1 MVEVYLF
8 ALGLPDGWNTG
19 TMTPL
24 CDELSAIVGAAHVL
38 TDPDL
43 TAGYVTDW
51 TGYWTGR
58 TLAVVRPGST
68 AEVAAVLAACHRA
81 GQPVVPQGGNTGLV
95 GGSVPLDGEVVLS
108 TRRLDR
114 IEEVDP
120 VGRTLAADA
129 GVTVARAQE
138 AARAHGLILGTDL
151 ASRES
156 ATLGGIVAT
165 NAGGIAMIKNGST
178 RSRMLGIEA
187 VLADGRVLNRW
198 IPLVKDNI
206 GYDLPGL
213 LAGSEGTL
221 AVITRVLMR
230 LVTPARATAT
240 ALAGLPSVAAALE
253 LRDALERAGLVL
265 EAAELM
271 TAPGMQLVIDHAGL
285 QPPLAAPTP
294 YLALIEVSG
303 SDDITVALA
312 AVLAHQSELVDAV
325 LDEGH
330 SAKLWRFRESHTETI
345 AAATATPVIKLDVAV
360 PLRAMGEFLDRLDKL
375 LADDY
380 PAIRPICF
388 GHFADGNIHV
398 NLLDAPAAD
407 RGAVTDHVFGLVRD
421 LGGSISAEHGIG
433 RAKNQWIP
441 LGRDDVDR
449 AAMAAIRAALDPDR
463 LLNPQVL
470 RME

>member
-1 MVEVYLF
+1 
-8 ALGLPDGWNTG
+8 
-19 TMTPL
+19 MTTL
-24 CDELSAIVGAAHVL
+24 LDELTAIVGPTHVL
-38 TDPDL
+38 TDPEL

-51 TGYWTGR
+51 TGYWTGH
-58 TLAVVRPGST
+58 TVAVVRPGST
-68 AEVAAVLAACHRA
+68 AEVSAVLAACYRA

-108 TRRLDR
+108 MLRLNR

-129 GVTVARAQE
+129 GVSVARAQE

-178 RSRMLGIEA
+178 RSRVLGVEA
-187 VLADGRVLNRW
+187 VLADGRVLTRW

-213 LAGSEGTL
+213 LTGSEGTL

-240 ALAGLPSVAAALE
+240 ALAGVPSAAAALE
-253 LRDALERAGLVL
+253 LRDALGRAGLTL

-271 TAPGMQLVIDHAGL
+271 TAAGMRLVVDHAGL
-285 QPPLAAPTP
+285 RPPLAQPAPYTV
-294 YLALIEVSG
+294 LVEVSG
-303 SDDITVALA
+303 SDDVAAAAA
-312 AVLAHQSELVDAV
+312 AVLADCEGLIDAV
-325 LDEGH
+325 LEEGH

-345 AAATATPVIKLDVAV
+345 AASTITPVVKLDVAV
-360 PLRAMGEFLDRLDKL
+360 PLRRMEEFLDRLTEL
-375 LADDY
+375 LAAEF
-380 PAIRPICF
+380 PTIRPICF

-398 NLLDAPAAD
+398 NLLDAPVDERDAATN
-407 RGAVTDHVFGLVRD
+407 RVFELIRD

-433 RAKNQWIP
+433 RAKNPWISF
-441 LGRDDVDR
+441 GRDPVDR
-449 AAMAAIRAALDPDR
+449 AAMGAIRAALDPGR
-463 LLNPQVL
+463 VLNPHVL
-470 RME
+470 KLG